1 MKERFLALF
10 HHQKKFTYFPLTLI
24 CVFVGSLLVI
34 WALLARS
41 YGVERFKQEF
51 EKTVAGL
58 NDIGYDV
65 AYDDISFSAISP
77 FKIATIKNFKLYKKD
92 SDKFWAWNVEELGV
106 NASILNYGTL
116 IFYFSDKQSVQFGDE
131 TFPAHAESLSLK
143 ARFDED
149 GLYNLLLRTKKFEA
163 ETLFSVKEFRWAIQR
178 MDDAK
183 KYNSKTDIRH
193 IALLNSSSWH
203 MSDVIDEF
211 FADIDVYG
219 EFKAAQSYRDS
230 LMGWK
235 DALGNIEVNRL
246 ILNWKP
252 LVLVGKG
259 ILNWKPLVLVGKGDI
274 SFTENLVPEMK
285 LVTTSRGLVETMDN
299 LEKAEVFDG
308 KSVLV
313 AKILLSTKMA
323 KLQTEEDPEAIISTI
338 SVLPNQLNIENI
350 PMFDLGLDK

>member
-34 WALLARS
+34 WALLARN

-51 EKTVAGL
+51 EKTIAGL
-58 NDIGYDV
+58 NDMGYDV
-65 AYDDISFSAISP
+65 AYDDISFTAISP

-116 IFYFSDKQSVQFGDE
+116 IFYFSDKQSVQFGEE
-131 TFPAHAESLSLK
+131 TFSAHAESLSLK

-163 ETLFSVKEFRWAIQR
+163 EALFSVKEFRWAIQR
-178 MDDAK
+178 MDDEQ

-193 IALLNSSSWH
+193 IALLNSASWH

-211 FADIDVYG
+211 FADIDIYG

-230 LMGWK
+230 LMEWK
-235 DALGNIEVNRL
+235 GALGNIEVNRL

-259 ILNWKPLVLVGKGDI
+259 DI
-274 SFTENLVPEMK
+274 SFTEELIPEMK

-299 LEKAEVFDG
+299 LETAEVFDA

-313 AKILLSTKMA
+313 AKILLSTKMT
-323 KLQTEEDPEAIISTI
+323 KLQSEEDPEAIISTI
-338 SVLPNQLNIENI
+338 AVLPNQLNIENI
-350 PMFDLGLDK
+350 PMFDLGVDK